1 MKKVC
6 KHLISTLLMATVLLC
21 VIPAFSVNVK
31 AASGY
36 FQTVKAD
43 VPIWSASNSDSTKV
57 RTISQ
62 KGTVLYIVSETTNSK
77 GKRWFKLSNGTW
89 VFSGNVESHNHK
101 YSGGICTGIG
111 CGYEYRYPIYSASG
125 TFVVTNTS
133 GAKIWSRP
141 YSNNSTH
148 VFTQNYTTDMTIN
161 AYTKNADGNVWY
173 RRTDGRWVF
182 SGNVTQRF
190 CVYFYGNGGSNV
202 PGQQYVLSGNSLKIP
217 TTKPTRTG
225 YVFKGWSTSS
235 SASSASYIPGGSYR
249 FSSNTYLYAVW
260 KACSHSYKGGL
271 CSSCGYEY
279 PLSISSHSATYVV
292 TNSDGA
298 KLWTRPYSNNS
309 NNVSKTAKNTVLTVT
324 HSTKNQEGHTWYKLS
339 NGYWVFSGNVTR
351 RYTISYNANG
361 GKGTPPAQTML
372 HGKTLTIS
380 SQKPTRVGY
389 VFQGWATSSGS
400 STVSYKSGKAYT
412 FTASKTLYAVWK
424 KCSHSYK
431 GGICSACSYEYPLSI
446 SSHSATYVVTNSD
459 GAKLWTRPYSNNS
472 KNVSKAAKNSVLTI
486 THTVKNQE
494 GNTWYKLS
502 NGYWVYSN
510 NVTRRYTISYKA
522 NGGKGAPSS
531 QTVLKGKSLTLSS
544 KTPSRVGYNF
554 KGWATSSG
562 TSTVSYKAGS
572 AYKFTASKTLYAV
585 WKVCSHSYKGGI
597 CSKCNYEFPLSI
609 SAHSA
614 TYVVTNSAGAKLWSR
629 PYSNNSKNV
638 SKAAKNSVLTITHTV
653 KNQEGNTWYK
663 LSNGYW
669 IFSDNVTRRYTI
681 SYKANG
687 GKSAPSAQTV
697 LQGKKLTIS
706 SKRPT
711 RVGYTFQGWA
721 TSSTAKKATYVSGDA
736 YKFTASKTLYAV
748 WSTCSHKYST
758 AGYCTKCTMERPYV
772 VSTFTSPV
780 KYKITVA
787 TNAYTRPFTGAT
799 AKGSFVVGDIVT
811 ASGKTVIGATTWY
824 KLADNNWVLSTK
836 VATATSS
843 ELSKV
848 TTVKSIS
855 ENKGQA
861 EKYLEEKVGDIKRSG
876 LIPGLK
882 KAVTRTKGGTKVTT
896 CSGMIP
902 QGMTFAGDYLLISAY
917 CGCGD
922 KHRSFIYVLDDDT
935 RAYQTTLILDDY
947 CHVGGL
953 AKQGDYVWVC
963 DSGGN
968 STHKKHLRPY
978 SYQEIAQAVAAKM
991 PYRTLKSNSP
1001 QEVATTPSY
1010 MCSYNG
1016 KLYVGTHYEDTKKA
1030 TIYYYS
1036 VNGSKLAYKGSF
1048 VISGVKQIQGIDI
1061 RGNTMAITSSLGR
1074 YNVNNSK
1081 LYLYNF
1087 SANTKTYS
1095 KPRATYSFANMA
1107 EGCYIGSSYIYVI
1120 CESGA
1125 KKYRQSALTRP
1136 LDKYVGF
1143 SNSALGIKP

>member
-6 KHLISTLLMATVLLC
+6 KHLISALLMATILMC
-21 VIPAFSVNVK
+21 VIPAFSVSVK

-89 VFSGNVESHNHK
+89 VFSGNVESHSHK

-111 CGYEYRYPIYSASG
+111 CGYEYRYTVYSASG

-141 YSNNSTH
+141 YSNNSKH
-148 VFTQNYTTDMTIN
+148 VFTQNYTTAMTIN
-161 AYTKNADGNVWY
+161 GYTINQEGNKWY
-173 RRTDGRWVF
+173 RRTDGYWVYG
-182 SGNVTQRF
+182 GNVTQRF

-202 PGQQYVLSGNSLKIP
+202 PSQQYVLSGNSLTISS
-217 TTKPTRTG
+217 TKPTRTG
-225 YVFKGWSTSS
+225 YIFKGWSTSS
-235 SASSASYIPGGSYR
+235 SATSASYVPGGSYR
-249 FSSNTYLYAVW
+249 FSSNTNLYAVW
-260 KACSHSYKGGL
+260 KSCSHSYKGGI

-309 NNVSKTAKNTVLTVT
+309 TNVSKAAKNTVFTST

-339 NGYWVFSGNVTR
+339 NGYWVYSDNVAR
-351 RYTISYNANG
+351 RYGVSYNGNG
-361 GKGTPPAQTML
+361 GSGVPSAQTVL
-372 HGKTLTIS
+372 HGKSLTIPS
-380 SQKPTRVGY
+380 KKPTRVGY
-389 VFQGWATSSGS
+389 IFQGWATSSGS

-431 GGICSACSYEYPLSI
+431 GGICSKCNYEYPLSI
-446 SSHSATYVVTNSD
+446 SSHSATYVVTNSE
-459 GAKLWTRPYSNNS
+459 GAKLWSRPYSSNS

-510 NVTRRYTISYKA
+510 NVTRRYT
-522 NGGKGAPSS
+522 
-531 QTVLKGKSLTLSS
+531 
-544 KTPSRVGYNF
+544 
-554 KGWATSSG
+554 
-562 TSTVSYKAGS
+562 VSYS
-572 AYKFTASKTLYAV
+572 
-585 WKVCSHSYKGGI
+585 
-597 CSKCNYEFPLSI
+597 
-609 SAHSA
+609 
-614 TYVVTNSAGAKLWSR
+614 
-629 PYSNNSKNV
+629 
-638 SKAAKNSVLTITHTV
+638 
-653 KNQEGNTWYK
+653 
-663 LSNGYW
+663 
-669 IFSDNVTRRYTI
+669 
-681 SYKANG
+681 ANG

-697 LQGKKLTIS
+697 LQSKKLTIS

-748 WSTCSHKYST
+748 WSACPHKYST

-772 VSTFTSPV
+772 VSTFSSPG
-780 KYKITVA
+780 KYKITVE

-843 ELSKV
+843 DLSKV

-861 EKYLEEKVGDIKRSG
+861 EKYLEDKVGTIKRSG

-882 KAVTRTKGGTKVTT
+882 KAVTRTNAGTKVTT

-922 KHRSFIYVLDDDT
+922 KHRSVIYVLDDDT
-935 RAYQTTLILDDY
+935 RTYQTTLILDDY

-968 STHKKHLRPY
+968 STHKKHLRSY

-991 PYRTLKSNSP
+991 PYRTLKSGTP
-1001 QEVATTPSY
+1001 QKVATTPSY

-1036 VNGSKLAYKGSF
+1036 VNGSKLTYKGSF

-1087 SANTKTYS
+1087 SATTKTYS

-1107 EGCYIGSSYIYVI
+1107 EGCYIGPSYIYVI

-1125 KKYRQSALTRP
+1125 KKYRESALTRP

-1143 SNSALGIKP
+1143 SNKALGIKP